1 MKPQIGT
8 LLLILASVIL
18 SAGQNPRTLSTH
30 PPPDETRRQRVA
42 EIHGQVRLPDG
53 TPAAGVRVFARGST
67 NADAKTDS
75 LGKFQIIQLV
85 PGMYDVY
92 VQAVGYL
99 PVRQRVDLET
109 GRGTFVDITLR
120 GNAAAGRTT
129 VQSQPA
135 PIPVPVV
142 TPTPVDS
149 PVPENARKSYE
160 DAQRALATA
169 NDINAAVA
177 LLKTAVSEYPQYT
190 QAYLLM
196 GGAYSSQQNWD
207 EAHGAFQK
215 AVELEPKNANAWI
228 GLGAVDNEKNNFSEA
243 ETHLLKAVEL
253 APESADA
260 HFELGRAYYGEGRWQ
275 SAEEQLAKA
284 NQLRPDD
291 AQQHA
296 FMGNILLREH
306 NAQAAL
312 QQFQEVLRLD
322 PNGPLAGP
330 TRQMVERL
338 QTTLTQSANQKQ

>member
-8 LLLILASVIL
+8 LLLILASVI
-18 SAGQNPRTLSTH
+18 SAAAQNPRTSSTRF
-30 PPPDETRRQRVA
+30 PLDETRRQRVA
-42 EIHGQVRLPDG
+42 EVHGQVRLPDG
-53 TPAAGVRVFARGST
+53 SPAVGVRVFARGST
-67 NADAKTDS
+67 DADAKTDS

-109 GRGTFVDITLR
+109 SRGTFVDITLR
-120 GNAAAGRTT
+120 GPSPGLTT
-129 VQSQPA
+129 VQSPPA
-135 PIPVPVV
+135 AKPVPVAA
-142 TPTPVDS
+142 PTSVDATI
-149 PVPENARKSYE
+149 PENARKNYE
-160 DAQRALATA
+160 DAQRALAAA
-169 NDINAAVA
+169 NDVNAAVA
-177 LLKTAVSEYPQYT
+177 LLKTAVGEYPQYT

-215 AVELEPKNANAWI
+215 AAELEPKNANAWI
-228 GLGAVDNEKNNFSEA
+228 GLGAVDNEKNNFAEA

-330 TRQMVERL
+330 SRQMVERL
-338 QTTLTQSANQKQ
+338 QTALTQSANQKQ